1 MDRRLL
7 VLALSMFS
15 LGTGGFIVT
24 GVLPQISNTYG
35 VTVGAAGQMTT
46 AFALTYAVLAPL
58 VTAAAASVPR
68 KRLLLSGLAIF
79 VLANIATAL
88 APTYELALITRA
100 VAGLGAAMFAP
111 TATGAAPMLVA
122 PERRG
127 YALSVAVAGL
137 TSSTA
142 LGSPMGAIIGSFV
155 DWRWAMVFV
164 AVLATIATL
173 GVQASI
179 GDMPLSPKVS
189 LAKRFAPL
197 ADPRASLTLIGTLL
211 NLAGIFVVYTY
222 FPVVFDRAHGG
233 NAITLACLLVL
244 WGLGGTASNLLA
256 GRLIDVVGNRRV
268 LVLLLVVSVVV
279 TGLLPLAGANLP
291 AATIAIAVWGACGWG
306 ILVAQQHRLVTVA
319 PHAAPMVLALNTSCT
334 YLGISA
340 GGVFGAF
347 FIPTIGAHNL
357 GFIGGAVTLVAFGIV
372 ELATWRINAANTSHN
387 SEVAAA

>member
-15 LGTGGFIVT
+15 LGTGGFIVA

-155 DWRWAMVFV
+155 DWRWAKFAPFLDVPLFTK
-164 AVLATIATL
+164 AV
-173 GVQASI
+173 
-179 GDMPLSPKVS
+179 D
-189 LAKRFAPL
+189 RFAEM
-197 ADPRASLTLIGTLL
+197 
-211 NLAGIFVVYTY
+211 VV
-222 FPVVFDRAHGG
+222 GG
-233 NAITLACLLVL
+233 NHRCLL
-244 WGLGGTASNLLA
+244 
-256 GRLIDVVGNRRV
+256 
-268 LVLLLVVSVVV
+268 
-279 TGLLPLAGANLP
+279 LLPPQDGPPIPPPAGDP
-291 AATIAIAVWGACGWG
+291 AAPAP
-306 ILVAQQHRLVTVA
+306 VAGEPA
-319 PHAAPMVLALNTSCT
+319 PV
-334 YLGISA
+334 
-340 GGVFGAF
+340 
-347 FIPTIGAHNL
+347 IPVIPGPPP
-357 GFIGGAVTLVAFGIV
+357 GQ
-372 ELATWRINAANTSHN
+372 
-387 SEVAAA
+387 